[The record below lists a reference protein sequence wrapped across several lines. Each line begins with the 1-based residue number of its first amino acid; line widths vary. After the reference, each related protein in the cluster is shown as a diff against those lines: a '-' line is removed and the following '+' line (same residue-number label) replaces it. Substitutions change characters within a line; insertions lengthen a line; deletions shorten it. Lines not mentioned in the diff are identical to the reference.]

1 MLDKVKKSDV
11 VNRPCR
17 YSDVKVTK
25 MGNVVDITYLQRK
38 NAECTICKIDSDHYV
53 DLRTGELKE
62 FEHNTSRADDLNFVR
77 VSMRNLREIINTN
90 VTDPDTVRWITLTY
104 AENMTDTTRLYENFK
119 NFFKRL
125 RYHYSDYQLEYI
137 VAMEPQARGAWH
149 AHLLLLFDKKAP
161 FIPNNVLSKIWG
173 HGFVKVKSLKD
184 VDNVGAYLTAYL
196 CDMEL
201 DEANNAGVFNGIGKC
216 KIADTVDDEG
226 KNVSKA
232 FIKGARLHLYPPK
245 FNLYRCSK
253 GIKKP
258 ESISMPYDEALKS
271 VDGLEPTYENS
282 FIIVDNNNEICNEVY
297 KASYNKKRKNNG
309 KD

>member
-1 MLDKVKKSDV
+1 MDKVKKSEA
-11 VNRPCR
+11 VNRP
-17 YSDVKVTK
+17 YGFSDVKVTE

-38 NAECTICKIDSDHYV
+38 NTECTICKIDNDHYV

-62 FEHNTSRADDLNFVR
+62 FEHNSSRADDLNYAR

-90 VTDPDTVRWITLTY
+90 VTDCDMVRWITLTY
-104 AENMTDTTRLYENFK
+104 AENMTDTKRLYEDFK
-119 NFFKRL
+119 KFFMRL
-125 RYHYSDYQLEYI
+125 RYRYSDYQLEYI

-149 AHLLLLFDKKAP
+149 AHLLLLFDKEAP
-161 FIPNNVLSKIWG
+161 FIPNNVLAKIWG
-173 HGFVKVKSLKD
+173 HGFVKVNALKD

-201 DEANNAGVFNGIGKC
+201 NEADNAGVYNGTGKC
-216 KIADTVDDEG
+216 KIVDTVDNEG

-232 FIKGARLHLYPPK
+232 FIKGARLRLYPPK

-253 GIKKP
+253 GVKKP
-258 ESISMPYDEALKS
+258 ESVSMPYEEALKTI
-271 VDGLEPTYENS
+271 DGLEPTYEKS
-282 FIIVDNNNEICNEVY
+282 FLIVDDNNEICNEVY
-297 KASYNKKRKNNG
+297 KASYNKKRKSNG